1 MASDLKLYRNRE
13 QTYIKHKFLTKYLQA
28 AAYKTLHGYP
38 AFNFVDAF
46 AGPWNVS
53 DEEDYSDAS
62 FHQAINTLEAV
73 RKDLQGRGNGALKL
87 RFYFCERRT
96 DAVERLREYAKK
108 HNNYNIRVFP
118 GAFEDNLD
126 AISASIPDGFTFTF
140 IDPTG
145 WDIRNEDVFKFLL
158 KHKGE
163 FLLNFMSDHI
173 NRHAEYEKVS
183 AAYGRFLADPEWGT
197 EFAQLPGDW
206 NNEKRILHLLKEK
219 MKEAKVATYLPDF
232 PILMPA
238 KERLKMRLILGTHS
252 AKGLEVF
259 RNVQEKVERDE
270 IAIRNSIRDN
280 HSSQMGLF
288 SDDYI
293 AEIQQK
299 REGVGCAKYLDQA
312 KDEIMETL
320 RSYGASKFA
329 ELSSGLMDKFP
340 IRLTQTKSL
349 LRKMK
354 DEGLV
359 DFTLPPRKR
368 VPRDDTRVVLAPENN
383 NRS

>member
-73 RKDLQGRGNGALKL
+73 RKDLQGRKNGALKL

-96 DAVERLREYAKK
+96 DAAERLREYAQKRSNFEI
-108 HNNYNIRVFP
+108 HVFS

-126 AISASIPDGFTFTF
+126 AIPESIPDGFTFTF

-183 AAYGRFLADPEWGT
+183 AAYGRFLADPEWEN
-197 EFAQLPGDW
+197 EFAQLPDDW
-206 NNEKRILHLLKEK
+206 NNEKRILHLLKAK
-219 MKEAKVATYLPDF
+219 MKEAKVAKYLPDF

-252 AKGLEVF
+252 AKSLEVF
-259 RNVQEKVERDE
+259 RDVQAKVERDE

-280 HSSQMGLF
+280 NSNQKGLF

-293 AEIQQK
+293 AEFQQE

-312 KDEIMETL
+312 KDGILEAL
-320 RSYGASKFA
+320 QSHGASKFA
-329 ELSSGLMDKFP
+329 ELSSRVMDKFP

-349 LRKMK
+349 LCDMK
-354 DEGLV
+354 KEGLV
-359 DFTLPPRKR
+359 NFKLPPRKYK
-368 VPRDDTRVVLAPENN
+368 PQDDTRIALPPKNDLP
-383 NRS
+383 